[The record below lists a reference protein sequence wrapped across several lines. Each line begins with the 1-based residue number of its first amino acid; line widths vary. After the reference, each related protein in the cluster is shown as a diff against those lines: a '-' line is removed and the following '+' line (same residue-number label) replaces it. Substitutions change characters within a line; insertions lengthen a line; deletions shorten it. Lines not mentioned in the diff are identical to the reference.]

1 MKLLFFILLLAN
13 GAVLLALQSART
25 SGIEPERLAAQ
36 LHPERLTVIRQPA
49 APATAAASV
58 PEVQPEAGPAPAAST
73 ACVDIGDFNSRDG
86 AKFET
91 EFALLSTGALPSKRM
106 VRPPPQHIVYLPPQ
120 AGEAA
125 AGRRLAQLRE
135 MGFADSAVIR
145 DEPTRRWGIS
155 LGLFSRMALAEA
167 QQQKL
172 RDAGVTDARIAEY
185 PVNSA
190 RYAYRI
196 AGLDEAA
203 TRQLEALASGLAGV
217 VLRSCQ

>member
-13 GAVLLALQSART
+13 GVVLLVLQSAHT
-25 SGIEPERLAAQ
+25 PGIEPERIAAQ
-36 LHPERLTVIRQPA
+36 LHPERLTVIQESATPVSEGQPEVVS
-49 APATAAASV
+49 TAAAS
-58 PEVQPEAGPAPAAST
+58 PA
-73 ACVDIGDFNSRDG
+73 CIDIGDFNTRDG
-86 AKFET
+86 AAFET
-91 EFALLSTGALPSKRM
+91 AFGRLSPGALPIKRL
-106 VRPPPQHIVYLPPQ
+106 VQAPPQHIVYLPPQ
-120 AGEAA
+120 AGEPA

-135 MGFADSAVIR
+135 MGFADSAIIR

-155 LGLFSRMALAEA
+155 LGLFSRMQLAEA

-196 AGLDEAA
+196 DGLDEAA
-203 TRQLEALASGLAGV
+203 TGRLEALASGLAGV
-217 VLRSCQ
+217 ALRSCQ